1 ASTEPND
8 ATKEPGFNLPPG
20 YYEAIRDAD
29 LYQLPAYAN
38 DDASACPPPIPCQPR
53 YPPPPQSA
61 TLPQGSSVK
70 GSNSSIDRP
79 MQRFEQLLTAVDFF
93 PACVAPGN
101 LQAQRCP
108 QFMPFNTVVSAA
120 NNWLASNR
128 GISALVR
135 CECIERMANMQG
147 ELQPEAALQ
156 HEPGRLIRAFV
167 VGLRLWCRQ
176 EPRASLKEIEPTQIW
191 YINAMPRIEQRT
203 IAAQV
208 RPGFGFDES
217 AGGMDNYGMSACVPT
232 FTKEFS
238 VPFVEPLSEFLPR
251 INEWLSASPPPGR
264 ICGVQTML
272 LRCAVDQ
279 RKFDLDATVQWHLAE
294 VSRMRLFYYRLFY
307 IVGDPLP
314 RQEIGIKV
322 FVPDVHPDYKPRQM
336 HSNLH
341 RHSMIIPAPNRY
353 EDYQTV
359 LTNALSFA
367 STLTGARVTDVQSF
381 NITTCDFLMSPV
393 QIALRSQ
400 READDQQQLG
410 PSNMN
415 KLLQL
420 DGNMSYE
427 FLPAGVPFRE
437 HTCIRVAY
445 VKSPLTAGLQT
456 GLPTN
461 SGLVTSKLFVPDRIS
476 VKSFEP
482 LNRFMQRLLDGA
494 AKANCR
500 VLTAETFNMYVDPT
514 AASINTELTYR
525 PELAYN
531 GRYRLTVVRMLFDGP
546 SFDLPPSFSYIP
558 QKQPPAG
565 GAAQPSNSCCSCQLL

>member
-1 ASTEPND
+1 SMASTEPND

-322 FVPDVHPDYKPRQM
+322 FVPDVHPDYKPRKCT
-336 HSNLH
+336 
-341 RHSMIIPAPNRY
+341 A
-353 EDYQTV
+353 TC
-359 LTNALSFA
+359 
-367 STLTGARVTDVQSF
+367 TG
-381 NITTCDFLMSPV
+381 
-393 QIALRSQ
+393 
-400 READDQQQLG
+400 
-410 PSNMN
+410 
-415 KLLQL
+415 
-420 DGNMSYE
+420 
-427 FLPAGVPFRE
+427 
-437 HTCIRVAY
+437 
-445 VKSPLTAGLQT
+445 TA
-456 GLPTN
+456 
-461 SGLVTSKLFVPDRIS
+461 
-476 VKSFEP
+476 
-482 LNRFMQRLLDGA
+482 
-494 AKANCR
+494 
-500 VLTAETFNMYVDPT
+500 
-514 AASINTELTYR
+514 
-525 PELAYN
+525 
-531 GRYRLTVVRMLFDGP
+531 
-546 SFDLPPSFSYIP
+546 
-558 QKQPPAG
+558 
-565 GAAQPSNSCCSCQLL
+565 